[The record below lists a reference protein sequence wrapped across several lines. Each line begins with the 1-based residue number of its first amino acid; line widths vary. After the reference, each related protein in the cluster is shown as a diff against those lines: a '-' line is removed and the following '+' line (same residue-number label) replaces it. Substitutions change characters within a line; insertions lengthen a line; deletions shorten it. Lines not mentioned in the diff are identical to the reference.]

1 MTTYLV
7 TRHEGTR
14 KWVDAMA
21 KHDRLPF
28 AIDRMLE
35 HLDTS
40 VLKKGDVVVGTL
52 PIHIAAELHA
62 KGIEFWSL
70 DLHVPPSDRGKELSG
85 LHIAKYG
92 ARFTRYE
99 VRSKKTATI
108 EPKAVRE
115 STKPRLSISLIP
127 VSEQLAPGA
136 IGWVH
141 MPTDQVRLLA
151 SPSMR
156 KKAELL
162 QNWLKLRPNP
172 PKVSII
178 EWNDSDYATLLE
190 GADDWA
196 SKLAAEER
204 PRVVIH
210 LTGGTKPMS
219 MALQRAFGKR
229 ADAFG
234 KALAGPYV
242 DTLHGKVEELLG
254 QDPIA
259 TPMRSVLNI
268 ADLLSLQGFAVD
280 SALSAHADYA
290 QWQKREALFKLFMS
304 NRASSWLPAWY
315 ALLAPADWLLNPRR
329 NKQGQK
335 REFKND
341 FVTVNWDGNVLQ
353 PRFSISITGAKKN
366 NWKELHRVLQGELGL
381 ALKRFG
387 AAAIELTGDATLTL
401 SLDRRGLDEL
411 AFLYGGWMEVWL
423 ASEFT
428 KAEVDEWAQGLK
440 VQKGGVENELDFLA
454 ACGNRLLLVEVK
466 TGNLTRDGKD
476 DSVATEALYKLDSVA
491 EKLGRSFNE
500 RWLVTL
506 KDLNKADLERAK
518 TQNVKVISGA
528 DFASLRE
535 EIKRWVKQGQL
546 KQDVTLMPSAFPL
559 AVTSP
564 VKRAVQK

>member
-304 NRASSWLPAWY
+304 SRASSWLPAWY

-476 DSVATEALYKLDSVA
+476 DSAATEALYKLDSVA

-535 EIKRWVKQGQL
+535 EIKRWVRQGQL

-559 AVTSP
+559 ATSP
-564 VKRAVQK
+564 QF